1 MRYHIAEGVN
11 IMTDNS
17 LKKKFFELNQEMH
30 ERQRQ
35 TLSCFPDN
43 KELRELINLIYD
55 DFGHS
60 MSDLMSIIEELEE
73 GRN

>member
-1 MRYHIAEGVN
+1 
-11 IMTDNS
+11 MTVSD
-17 LKKKFFELNQEMH
+17 LKKKFFDLNQEMH
-30 ERQRQ
+30 EKERQ

-43 KELRELINLIYD
+43 KQIRELINLIYD

-73 GRN
+73 SRN

>member
-1 MRYHIAEGVN
+1 
-11 IMTDNS
+11 MTDNS
-17 LKKKFFELNQEMH
+17 LKKKFLELNQEMH

-43 KELRELINLIYD
+43 QELRELINLIYD